1 MDMESNEP
9 RAYPP
14 ERNNGCRPKRGRGR
28 PKGVAN
34 PNGGRRALPANE
46 RFPAG
51 GPGRPRGSTGP
62 NGPRGAT
69 KPLITGAAEGFK
81 LSEGDKEHLGD
92 VLGDLKPQEVQFA
105 LEYMVDMSANLAA
118 RRCGV
123 SKDMATIIG
132 CSMLN
137 RPRVRQAVNSLLEIR
152 AKNQALVANRLLVSL
167 DEIAHLDIGELYD
180 EDSCL
185 RPMSEWPPAAR
196 QAVVGFKVKELW
208 RGKGGDRKQVGRM
221 VDVKMVDPIRARELL
236 GRHMGLWGEP
246 RINVNQTNINAQ
258 NVQINQKIELSD
270 FTREELRLAL
280 KLGFKFEGN
289 ALDLAPELSGEEIG
303 ESVII

>member
-1 MDMESNEP
+1 MDINEP

-14 ERNNGCRPKRGRGR
+14 ERNPKRGRGR

-34 PNGGRRALPANE
+34 PNGGRRVLPANE
-46 RFPAG
+46 RFPARAI
-51 GPGRPRGSTGP
+51 GRPQGS
-62 NGPRGAT
+62 GA
-69 KPLITGAAEGFK
+69 KLRPIITGAAEGFK
-81 LSEGDKEHLGD
+81 LSEENKEHLGD
-92 VLGDLKPQEVQFA
+92 ALNGLKPREAQFA
-105 LEYMVDMSANLAA
+105 LEYMVDMSAKLAA

-123 SKDMATIIG
+123 SEETATMIG

-137 RPRVRQAVNSLLEIR
+137 RSQVRKAVDALLEIR

-270 FTREELRLAL
+270 FTREELQLAL